1 VAFRVL
7 YHPAV
12 VSEDIPRLD
21 PTARKRLRA
30 AIGERLTSQPHRF
43 GKPLRATHAGLW
55 VLRVGSYRVVYTIE
69 RDEVWVLRIGHRREV
84 YAARPR
90 RMPQPGV

>member
-1 VAFRVL
+1 MAFCVL

-12 VSEDIPRLD
+12 VSDDVPRLD
-21 PTARKRLRA
+21 PTARRRLRA
-30 AIGERLTSQPHRF
+30 AIGERLTGQPHRF

-69 RDEVWVLRIGHRREV
+69 RDEVWVLRIGHRSEV
-84 YAARPR
+84 YSAPARRKP
-90 RMPQPGV
+90 